1 MNPEA
6 GYDAI
11 KLSLADTI
19 RGLMQL
25 ARQRQRSEH
34 AGRAQEF
41 LARLAEDRF
50 QLAVVG
56 RFDGGRAL

>member
-1 MNPEA
+1 MNPDT

-25 ARQRQRSEH
+25 RVIRNEQDEH
-34 AGRAQEF
+34 AGW
-41 LARLAEDRF
+41 
-50 QLAVVG
+50 G
-56 RFDGGRAL
+56 RTGS